1 MCKEQ
6 SVLSA
11 IINFDP
17 NEKISL
23 QFNFLNFKIIIYFPE
38 CNLTVESYELGHTDR
53 NKNYENDTE
62 EKIKDSAVK
71 FEELVLMQKILKFLL
86 KLEE

>member
-17 NEKISL
+17 NEKINL
-23 QFNFLNFKIIIYFPE
+23 QFNFLNFKINIYFPE
-38 CNLTVESYELGHTDR
+38 CNLTVGSYELGHTDR

>member
-17 NEKISL
+17 NEKINL
-23 QFNFLNFKIIIYFPE
+23 QFNFLNFKINIYFPE

-53 NKNYENDTE
+53 NENYENDTE
-62 EKIKDSAVK
+62 KK
-71 FEELVLMQKILKFLL
+71 
-86 KLEE
+86 